1 MKVLFK
7 LWPCALFCW
16 FAFLLAA
23 CSSNPSGHKPS
34 TGKTNELLVVVNNE
48 TLHKGHVGSVIS
60 EFFGQILTGLPQPE
74 KTFDVAFIYE
84 PGFGQMF
91 KTHHNIFIVD
101 INASFDKPV
110 IETHSDLWAK
120 PQRIIKMTVHD
131 EATFFE
137 EFEEKKE
144 SFMMYFNV
152 NERRRAA
159 QAFGSIE
166 DLKIKKFITKK
177 FDLNILIPKNFY
189 VAKEQQNFVW
199 IRREGQEFSQGI
211 LIYTIPYHDTSVFP
225 DEIIKLRDRMTKD
238 NVLGPSE
245 GSFMRVSMV
254 EPPESHR
261 IEFNGMFAVEMR
273 GMWELDGD
281 FMGGPFINYTV
292 LDEQNQRIVTVDGF
306 VYYPNKD
313 KKNLTRQLESL
324 IYTLSFINPDQEKQ

>member
-131 EATFFE
+131 EAHFSKSSKR
-137 EFEEKKE
+137 KKRILYDVFQCQRTQE
-144 SFMMYFNV
+144 SSTSIRV
-152 NERRRAA
+152 N
-159 QAFGSIE
+159 
-166 DLKIKKFITKK
+166 
-177 FDLNILIPKNFY
+177 
-189 VAKEQQNFVW
+189 
-199 IRREGQEFSQGI
+199 
-211 LIYTIPYHDTSVFP
+211 
-225 DEIIKLRDRMTKD
+225 
-238 NVLGPSE
+238 
-245 GSFMRVSMV
+245 
-254 EPPESHR
+254 
-261 IEFNGMFAVEMR
+261 
-273 GMWELDGD
+273 
-281 FMGGPFINYTV
+281 
-292 LDEQNQRIVTVDGF
+292 
-306 VYYPNKD
+306 
-313 KKNLTRQLESL
+313 
-324 IYTLSFINPDQEKQ
+324 